1 MQNKRLTDL
10 TESGKDRKITE
21 KPSNPT
27 MKLTNLL
34 ILGLWL
40 SAAAVRAQNYSVDW
54 FTVDGGGGT
63 SSGGVYSLSGTIG
76 QPDAGKLSGG
86 TYTLDGGFWGIVAAV
101 QTPGSPLLTI
111 TYSGVNVIISWP
123 APAEGFGLEM
133 RDGLSPGVPWVAV
146 TNTPAA
152 ANDQRAVTIGI
163 TSGSKFYRLRRP

>member
-1 MQNKRLTDL
+1 
-10 TESGKDRKITE
+10 
-21 KPSNPT
+21 

-101 QTPGSPLLTI
+101 QTPGSPLLRVELTATNTVLI
-111 TYSGVNVIISWP
+111 TWPAPSTGFALQENPDLNMVNWTGVTNVPAVAGGEKQVIISP
-123 APAEGFGLEM
+123 P
-133 RDGLSPGVPWVAV
+133 DGS
-146 TNTPAA
+146 
-152 ANDQRAVTIGI
+152 R
-163 TSGSKFYRLRRP
+163 FYRLKYP